1 MKKYKVQSVK
11 IKMVHEG
18 KSIYSNVPF
27 TNSQAVA
34 TALMKVTKDLDREQ
48 MMVITVDTKLTPTSF
63 TVVAIGGRSYA
74 SFDIADIFKTAIL
87 SNADGIIIAHNHP
100 SGDPAPSKADI
111 ETTKKMMVAGDIL
124 GIKVLDH
131 IVLGEDKYV
140 SIVDLLK

>member
-11 IKMVHEG
+11 IKMVREG
-18 KSIYSNVPF
+18 KCLYSSVPF
-27 TNSQAVA
+27 TDASVVA
-34 TALMKVTKDLDREQ
+34 SALTAMTKDLDREQ
-48 MMVITVDTKLTPTSF
+48 MMVVTVDTQLMPTSF
-63 TVVAIGGRSYA
+63 TVVAVGGRSCA
-74 SFDIADIFKTAIL
+74 SFDVADIFKTAIL

-100 SGDPAPSKADI
+100 SGDPTPSQVDI
-111 ETTKKMMVAGDIL
+111 ETTKKVMRAGEIL